1 MATKRW
7 EADAPAIKQKD
18 VRTVGGAAAVGN
30 LLNVTSALGAV
41 YTYTF
46 DADDT
51 TNTLAAASFVED
63 FNANAGS
70 ISSEFSEVTATSSG
84 ADVSFTQNTAGK
96 PFSFTYTGGGTT
108 PSTFAAGSGGVANSG
123 PSVYDVTAN
132 WGGANPSGPDDLIFD
147 QARVG
152 PLWRIDQLASL
163 TGTLTIYSTFEP
175 DIGLGVS
182 DDTGYVQHRARYL
195 EGAFTV
201 VNIGAG
207 DGDGSG
213 RIWLYL
219 KAASVKVNIYAT
231 GRGSDQGYEAVQ
243 IKGLSGTTTFS
254 MISIAD
260 GELGLAIFGGDNAV
274 VTTLQVGS
282 QNTSPRVRGGIGCT
296 VTNLNMASGTVLLE
310 TSPSGTVTL
319 LGGTARFTR
328 GGNIAT
334 LTIDQ
339 GQCVLGGNGSAM
351 TVTNCSVGEGAIYD
365 LSYGDGAV
373 THTNPI
379 YVDKGGTVYD
389 PRDRL
394 ANNTDI
400 IPRGCTWDDITV
412 ITGINRTW
420 RKQA

>member
-18 VRTVGGAAAVGN
+18 VRTVGGAAATGN
-30 LLNVTSALGAV
+30 TLIVTSALGAV

-46 DADDT
+46 LSTDT
-51 TNTLAAASFVED
+51 TNAIAAASFAAD
-63 FNANAGS
+63 FAANAGS
-70 ISSEFSEVTATSSG
+70 ISSEFSEVTVTSSG
-84 ADVSFTQNTAGK
+84 DDVIFTANTAGK
-96 PFSFTYTGGGTT
+96 PFSFSYSGGGTS
-108 PSTFAAGSGGVANSG
+108 PATFAAGSGGVANSG
-123 PSVYDVTAN
+123 PSVYDVAAN
-132 WGGANPSGPDDLIFD
+132 WGGANPSGTDDLIFD

-175 DIGLGVS
+175 DIGLGPI
-182 DDTGYVQHRARYL
+182 DDSGNVQSRARYL
-195 EGAFTV
+195 EGAFSV

-213 RIWLYL
+213 RIWLYC

-243 IKGLSGTTTFS
+243 IKGLGGTTTFS
-254 MISIAD
+254 SITIID
-260 GELGLAIFGGDNAV
+260 GELGLGIFGGDSAV
-274 VTTLQVGS
+274 VTLLSVGS
-282 QNTSPRVRGGIGCT
+282 QNTSPRVRGGLGCV
-296 VTNLNMASGTVLLE
+296 VTNLTMASGTVQLE
-310 TSPSGTVTL
+310 TSPSGTVTI
-319 LGGTARFTR
+319 LGGSARFTR
-328 GGNIAT
+328 GGNITT
-334 LTIDQ
+334 LTVD
-339 GQCVLGGNGSAM
+339 GGTCVLGGMGTGM
-351 TVTNCSVGEGAIYD
+351 TIGNCSVGEGAIYD